1 MTRNHQ
7 VDKETLN
14 GSATSKFC
22 YCLFI
27 YSQGIKGY
35 YHTITCTHY
44 LDPLHHSKE
53 KYFILINNKKLIHHV
68 SLT

>member
-1 MTRNHQ
+1 ME
-7 VDKETLN
+7 VLPL
-14 GSATSKFC
+14 SFAIV
-22 YCLFI
+22 YLFI
-27 YSQGIKGY
+27 YSQGIKVY